1 MSLKSDRWIIGQNRI
16 PAFRFVDR
24 KGDKNYVVG
33 PPYTEYESQVIK
45 ASLYDIEGIGGPS
58 PAKHPLR
65 RHIAVQIPKAQLDDW
80 KPMIEGAVDKPIRYV
95 DRTTGEPVD
104 VPYGEE
110 PPETA
115 RKIISYGTS
124 SYGYD
129 VRIKGDPEQIKV
141 FTNVYEPEIDP
152 KNMKESNFGTPQ
164 VQIAADGSR
173 FVWVPAHGYIQ
184 APTMEYFRIPRDVL
198 VIVLGK
204 STYARSA
211 LICNVTPIE
220 PEFEGEVVIEV
231 ANVTNSPVR
240 CYLEEGI
247 AQFVF
252 LQGDEACLRSYKD
265 KMGKYQG
272 QRGLTLARV

>member
-1 MSLKSDRWIIGQNRI
+1 MSLKADRWIIRQNSLPTHRLVS
-16 PAFRFVDR
+16 RTGERNDR
-24 KGDKNYVVG
+24 LIS
-33 PPYTEYESQVIK
+33 PPYSQYESQLIDDLTYGRKPKV
-45 ASLYDIEGIGGPS
+45 P
-58 PAKHPLR
+58 R
-65 RHIAVQIPKAQLDDW
+65 RHIAVPVPMTDLALW

-95 DRTTGEPVD
+95 DRITGEPVD
-104 VPYGEE
+104 VPYGAE

-129 VRIKGDPEQIKV
+129 VRLKGDPEQIKV
-141 FTNVYEPEIDP
+141 FTNVFMPEIDP
-152 KNMKESNFGTPQ
+152 KRMSEKNFATPM
-164 VQIAADGSR
+164 IKTDEDGAR
-173 FVWVPAHGYIQ
+173 YVLIPAHSYIQ
-184 APTMEYFRIPRDVL
+184 GPTMEYFRIPRDVL

-231 ANVTNSPVR
+231 ANTTNSPVR

-252 LQGDEACLRSYKD
+252 FQGDEECLRSYKD

-272 QRGLTLARV
+272 QRGLQFAKV

>member
-16 PAFRFVDR
+16 PTHRFVDR
-24 KGDKNYVVG
+24 KGNRDKLVG
-33 PPYTEYESQVIK
+33 LPYSQYEQQVINEIHVIHK
-45 ASLYDIEGIGGPS
+45 AGTP
-58 PAKHPLR
+58 PR
-65 RHIAVQIPKAQLDDW
+65 RHVAFALRKEELDDW
-80 KPMIEGAVDKPIRYV
+80 KPMIEGAVDKPVRYV
-95 DRTTGEPVD
+95 DKGTGEPVD
-104 VPYGEE
+104 VPYGEA
-110 PPETA
+110 PPEHV
-115 RKIISYGTS
+115 RKVISYGVS

-141 FTNVYEPEIDP
+141 FTNVFMPEIDP
-152 KNMKESNFGTPQ
+152 KRMSDQNFATPFIR
-164 VQIAADGSR
+164 VDEDGAR
-173 FVWVPAHGYIQ
+173 YVLIPAHSYIQ

-252 LQGDEACLRSYKD
+252 LQGDEECLRSYKD